1 MMIVV
6 HTWHLCRFS
15 PICPYV
21 AVAGTLPRVSIVPG
35 TGLVQLRPVSDPSGS
50 VGILALPV

>member
-1 MMIVV
+1 MIVV